1 MRQKIKYITVLAVG
15 IILMFSSNI
24 YAASNISA
32 SSTNVYVGDTITVN
46 ATVSSVASWGM
57 YVSSSGPVSYVSGTI
72 NSANT
77 TEDAKNGT
85 NTITSTYIA
94 TSVGTITFALT
105 GNTTDENG
113 NRVDIENYA
122 TVYVTKKPEP
132 EPTPQPPSNNN
143 NNTYTPPKNNNNNNT
158 SKKDSNTYLSYLEL
172 SEEGMTP
179 SFVKT
184 KTSYSI
190 TVGMDVNEIS
200 INADTES
207 DSSYYYVEGN
217 KDLVEGDNNIRV
229 VVVAENGS
237 TRTYNIIVTKTSDP
251 IKADAYLENLIIEDI
266 RFTPEFQ
273 SEVLEYDLGKIEFNI
288 DKLNILTFTKNE
300 NAKVE
305 IIGNE
310 NLKVG
315 ENEIKIIVTAEDG
328 VTKKEYKLKVTKN
341 EETIDEENA
350 LKNTERSSS
359 QKFKDFMENIWLSV
373 KANALLVLMYC
384 FIVVE
389 FIQIVYLYKQLNKK
403 DEILEKYGI
412 DENGE
417 MTTTRSG
424 RRRDL
429 DIINESDYNKKLSSI
444 DIPLEIEDKKDD
456 DDKTLKFDEIKND
469 VDSDNKE

>member
-1 MRQKIKYITVLAVG
+1 MKNKVKNKKIYIAIIFLLIVFMLPCNVFAKGTFSVGANATSLNVGESTTVSISTTDCAGVFN
-15 IILMFSSNI
+15 ISSSNPGVVSI
-24 YAASNISA
+24 STSSEFVDGRTNITATANSVGSA
-32 SSTNVYVGDTITVN
+32 TITVT
-46 ATVSSVASWGM
+46 AIDVSDTDIETVSGSRSV
-57 YVSSSGPVSYVSGTI
+57 TI
-72 NSANT
+72 NVVN
-77 TEDAKNGT
+77 
-85 NTITSTYIA
+85 
-94 TSVGTITFALT
+94 
-105 GNTTDENG
+105 
-113 NRVDIENYA
+113 
-122 TVYVTKKPEP
+122 PEP

-184 KTSYSI
+184 KTSYAI

-237 TRTYNIIVTKTSDP
+237 TRTYNITVTKTSDP

-266 RFTPEFQ
+266 RLTPEFQ

-305 IIGNE
+305 IVGNE

-328 VTKKEYKLKVTKN
+328 VTKKEYKLKVIKN
-341 EETIDEENA
+341 EESIDEENA

-424 RRRDL
+424 RRREL
-429 DIINESDYNKKLSSI
+429 DMINESNYNKKLSSI
-444 DIPLEIEDKKDD
+444 DIPLEIEDKKED
-456 DDKTLKFDEIKND
+456 DDKILKFDEIKND

>member
-1 MRQKIKYITVLAVG
+1 MKNKVKNKKIYIAVIFLLIVFMLPCNVFAKGTFSVGANATSLNVGESTTVSISTADCAGVFN
-15 IILMFSSNI
+15 ISSSNPGVVSI
-24 YAASNISA
+24 SSSSEFVDGRTNITATANSVGSA
-32 SSTNVYVGDTITVN
+32 TITVE
-46 ATVSSVASWGM
+46 AIDVSDTDIETVSGSRSV
-57 YVSSSGPVSYVSGTI
+57 TI
-72 NSANT
+72 NVVN
-77 TEDAKNGT
+77 
-85 NTITSTYIA
+85 
-94 TSVGTITFALT
+94 
-105 GNTTDENG
+105 
-113 NRVDIENYA
+113 
-122 TVYVTKKPEP
+122 PEP

-184 KTSYSI
+184 KTSYAI
-190 TVGMDVNEIS
+190 TVGMYVNEIS

-237 TRTYNIIVTKTSDP
+237 TRTYNITATKTSDP

-266 RFTPEFQ
+266 RLTPEFQ

-341 EETIDEENA
+341 EENIDEENA

-424 RRRDL
+424 RKREL
-429 DIINESDYNKKLSSI
+429 DMINESDYNKKLSSI

-456 DDKTLKFDEIKND
+456 DDKILKFDEIKND

>member
-1 MRQKIKYITVLAVG
+1 MKNKVKNKKIYIAIIFLLIVFMLPCNVFAKGTFSVGANATLLNIGGSTTVTISTTDCAGVFN
-15 IILMFSSNI
+15 ISSSNPGVVSI
-24 YAASNISA
+24 SSSSEFVDGRTNITATANSVGSA
-32 SSTNVYVGDTITVN
+32 TITVT
-46 ATVSSVASWGM
+46 AIDVSDTDIETVSGSRSV
-57 YVSSSGPVSYVSGTI
+57 TI
-72 NSANT
+72 NVVN
-77 TEDAKNGT
+77 
-85 NTITSTYIA
+85 
-94 TSVGTITFALT
+94 
-105 GNTTDENG
+105 
-113 NRVDIENYA
+113 
-122 TVYVTKKPEP
+122 PEP

-143 NNTYTPPKNNNNNNT
+143 NSNNTYTPPKNNNNNNT

-184 KTSYSI
+184 KTSYAI

-237 TRTYNIIVTKTSDP
+237 TRTYNITVTKTSDP

-266 RFTPEFQ
+266 RLTPEFQ

-305 IIGNE
+305 IVGNE

-341 EETIDEENA
+341 EESIDEENA

-444 DIPLEIEDKKDD
+444 DIPLEIEDKKDE
-456 DDKTLKFDEIKND
+456 DDKILKFDEIKNE

>member
-1 MRQKIKYITVLAVG
+1 MKNKVKNKKIYIAIIFLLIVFMLPCNVFAKGTFSVGANATLLNIGGSTTVTISTTDCAGVFN
-15 IILMFSSNI
+15 ISSSNPGVVSI
-24 YAASNISA
+24 SSSSEFVDGRTNITATANSVGSA
-32 SSTNVYVGDTITVN
+32 TITVT
-46 ATVSSVASWGM
+46 AIDVSDTDIETVSGSRSV
-57 YVSSSGPVSYVSGTI
+57 TI
-72 NSANT
+72 NVVN
-77 TEDAKNGT
+77 
-85 NTITSTYIA
+85 
-94 TSVGTITFALT
+94 
-105 GNTTDENG
+105 
-113 NRVDIENYA
+113 
-122 TVYVTKKPEP
+122 PEP

-143 NNTYTPPKNNNNNNT
+143 NSNNTYTPPKNNNNNNT

-184 KTSYSI
+184 KTSYAI

-237 TRTYNIIVTKTSDP
+237 TRTYNITVTKTSDP

-266 RFTPEFQ
+266 RLTPEFQ

-305 IIGNE
+305 IVGNE

-341 EETIDEENA
+341 EESIDEENA

-429 DIINESDYNKKLSSI
+429 DIINESDYNKKLISI
-444 DIPLEIEDKKDD
+444 YIPLEIEDKKDE
-456 DDKTLKFDEIKND
+456 DDKILKFDEIKNE